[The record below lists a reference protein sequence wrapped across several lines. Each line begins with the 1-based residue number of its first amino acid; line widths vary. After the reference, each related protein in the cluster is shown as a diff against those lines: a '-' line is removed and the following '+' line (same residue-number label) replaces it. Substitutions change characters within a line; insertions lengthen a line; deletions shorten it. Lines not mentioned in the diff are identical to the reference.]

1 MVKNLCLENY
11 KAAANSS
18 LKFSPFKRAILNAVS
33 GILKNELTQYS
44 KGKSAGRYNGDPLSL
59 RTFNNDEL
67 LESVRVQMPW
77 IHYIVTNTS
86 KAGVKYEKNKQALAI
101 SAMLN
106 TWIPRS
112 NFVSRINTL
121 LTAGCCR
128 NEIMDLFHRLGL
140 SSHPNTIR
148 EQLESSAQHYNTD
161 ILVWKNKIE
170 RNRKNYKL
178 LQEALLSQTATND
191 GMVLCSVDFSRS
203 AVEKYRYFDEETY
216 KYCLELLPPVKSD
229 DNVLIYEDSE
239 FVAAIKSLTGEKLP
253 LYRLV

>member
-1 MVKNLCLENY
+1 M
-11 KAAANSS
+11 
-18 LKFSPFKRAILNAVS
+18 
-33 GILKNELTQYS
+33 
-44 KGKSAGRYNGDPLSL
+44 
-59 RTFNNDEL
+59 
-67 LESVRVQMPW
+67 
-77 IHYIVTNTS
+77 
-86 KAGVKYEKNKQALAI
+86 
-101 SAMLN
+101 
-106 TWIPRS
+106 
-112 NFVSRINTL
+112 
-121 LTAGCCR
+121 
-128 NEIMDLFHRLGL
+128 
-140 SSHPNTIR
+140 
-148 EQLESSAQHYNTD
+148 
-161 ILVWKNKIE
+161 VWKNKIE